1 MIELQQL
8 LNLNL
13 EQVVN
18 LLLEQKTQPFEI
30 YIPKETQLFNSD
42 REAIS
47 IDYCNLAYAGQ
58 LLFDASDEF
67 KYEEVSPDLHES
79 VCFTIS
85 AKDFEKLAVALLEIS
100 YGYVNDHPEDEE
112 YSFDMEVAEYMY
124 EVKQGKIKKIACPYF
139 VEISK
144 EFGKE
149 KNSEND

>member
-30 YIPKETQLFNSD
+30 YIPKETQQFFSEK
-42 REAIS
+42 EAIS

-67 KYEEVSPDLHES
+67 QYEEVSPDLHES
-79 VCFTIS
+79 VCFTIE
-85 AKDFEKLAVALLEIS
+85 AKDFEKLAAALLQIS
-100 YGYVNDHPEDEE
+100 YGYVNDHPDDEE
-112 YSFDMEVAEYMY
+112 YSFLELSANYLY
-124 EVKQGKIKKIACPYF
+124 EIEQGEILKIACQYF
-139 VEISK
+139 VDVSK
-144 EFGKE
+144 QFK
-149 KNSEND
+149 S